1 MMSIATATE
10 KRSGVVHATESIS
23 MLIPQARRERGLTQE
38 ELARRLSE
46 ISRND
51 SITREDISR
60 WERGKRIPGPYW
72 RSWISK
78 ALEMPCDDVERAA
91 TVARTNRREHRQLR

>member
-1 MMSIATATE
+1 MSIDTPLE

-23 MLIPQARRERGLTQE
+23 TLIPQARRERGLTQE

-72 RSWISK
+72 RGWISK
-78 ALEMPCDDVERAA
+78 ALEMPCADVERAA
-91 TVARTNRREHRQLR
+91 HVARTTRREHRRVR